1 MTELSGIYKSYGD
14 NVVYKDF
21 NLSVADSKITA
32 VLGES
37 GSGKTTLL
45 NIIAGLTDYTGK
57 IKNAPERVSF
67 VFQRDRLVKN
77 LTVKQNIELV
87 TKTKDVISALEK
99 FGLGGC
105 ENKYPKELSAG
116 MARRVAILRA
126 LLFDSDVVLMD
137 EPFVNLDVSLKYR
150 LIEQVKEQCKKDGRT
165 VIFVTHDIKE
175 AVTLADEIV
184 VLSRGKTVKKITEI
198 TKNTEDVLFNIMLSL

>member
-1 MTELSGIYKSYGD
+1 MTELIDICKSYGD
-14 NVVYKDF
+14 KAVYRNF
-21 NLSVADSKITA
+21 NLSISESKITA
-32 VLGES
+32 ILGES

-45 NIIAGLTDYTGK
+45 NIIAGLTDYSGE

-87 TKTKDVISALEK
+87 TKTADVSSELES

-126 LLFDSDVVLMD
+126 LLFGSKFLLMD
-137 EPFVNLDVSLKYR
+137 EPFVNLDISLKYR
-150 LIEQVKEQCKKDGRT
+150 LIEKVKNKCNTGGRT

-175 AVTLADEIV
+175 AVTLADEII
-184 VLSRGKTVKKITEI
+184 VLSQGKIVRKITEI
-198 TKNTEDVLFNIMLSL
+198 NKETENDLFNLMLSL